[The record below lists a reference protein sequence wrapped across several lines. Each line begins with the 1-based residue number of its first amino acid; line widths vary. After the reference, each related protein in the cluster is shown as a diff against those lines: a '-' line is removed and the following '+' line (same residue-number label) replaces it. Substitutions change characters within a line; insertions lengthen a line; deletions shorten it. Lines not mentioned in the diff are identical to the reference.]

1 MSEMYAYLK
10 CICMPEIYMHIRNI
24 YTCGKYMNIYACQ
37 EYMHIKN
44 IYACQKYMHVFSAS

>member
-1 MSEMYAYLK
+1 MSKMYAYLK
-10 CICMPEIYMHIRNI
+10 CICMSEIYMHVRNI
-24 YTCGKYMNIYACQ
+24 YACGKYMNIYACQ